1 MSKHIIHK
9 HSSVA
14 GKQPA
19 PDILDYGEIAINY
32 AAGAEKISIK
42 NTENEV
48 VEFIPSSQ
56 GVGMR
61 TAQGGEIFNN
71 YSGNTA
77 GFGSHAEGDR
87 THAVPNMTGVPGAHA
102 EGVLTSATSLAS
114 HAEGHSTLSEGT
126 AAHAEGQYTRALSD
140 FAHAEGSYSTA
151 FGMASH
157 AEGFITSAAGHYS
170 HSEGQGTI
178 AYNAAEHACG
188 QYNFSIPKSADTT
201 YSGSIFTV
209 GVGKSPSD
217 RKNAIMVD
225 STGGVYFYGL
235 GNYDGTYAMQQSTS
249 MVPRPPA
256 MNLSGVLSSLY
267 DELQAE
273 IQSLRATIEQL
284 TPLKYSLNQI
294 VRNFYSGIKTNNFN
308 TSGNTRKYETST
320 TMTDGIFDNILAA
333 CQSGRPVIITGVIT
347 GSTYAYKASCT
358 LVDLEMTAACTV
370 ASYSYH
376 SGSTPILTLTL
387 TLPPVRVDD
396 CNATDYYKMI
406 PARTVAGFLILRRG
420 DVATYYMADIG

>member
-14 GKQPA
+14 NKQPA

-61 TAQGGEIFNN
+61 TAEGGEIFNSYDTGAN
-71 YSGNTA
+71 AASALYSHAEGHATSATARCTHAEGTRVWASGITSHAEGNMTHA
-77 GFGSHAEGDR
+77 MGVAAHSEGLFTYAMGAGSHAEGR
-87 THAVPNMTGVPGAHA
+87 GTSGIGV
-102 EGVLTSATSLAS
+102 SS
-114 HAEGHSTLSEGT
+114 HV
-126 AAHAEGQYTRALSD
+126 
-140 FAHAEGSYSTA
+140 EGS
-151 FGMASH
+151 
-157 AEGFITSAAGHYS
+157 
-170 HSEGQGTI
+170 GTI
-178 AYNAAEHACG
+178 AYNTAEHACG
-188 QYNFSIPKSADTT
+188 KFNFSIPESADTT

-235 GNYDGTYAMQQSTS
+235 GNYDGTDAIQRSTS
-249 MVPRPPA
+249 MVPKPPA

-273 IQSLRATIEQL
+273 IQSLQARIEQL
-284 TPLKYSLNQI
+284 TPLKYSLNAI
-294 VRNFYSGIKTNNFN
+294 VRNFYAGIKSNNFN
-308 TSGNTRKYETST
+308 TSGNNRKYETST
-320 TMTDGIFDNILAA
+320 TMTAAVFDNILAA

-347 GSTYAYKASCT
+347 GSAWNYKDSC
-358 LVDLEMTAACTV
+358 VSNELEMTAACTV
-370 ASYSYH
+370 ASYSYL
-376 SGSTPILTLTL
+376 SGSSPVLTLTL
-387 TLPPVRVDD
+387 TLPPVEIED
-396 CNATDYYKMI
+396 CNATTTAKTI
-406 PARTVAGFLILRRG
+406 STRTVAGFLILRRG

>member
-14 GKQPA
+14 NKQPA

-48 VEFIPSSQ
+48 VEFTPSSQ

-61 TAQGGEIFNN
+61 TAEGGEIFNDYN
-71 YSGNTA
+71 LNTA
-77 GFGSHAEGDR
+77 ANR
-87 THAVPNMTGVPGAHA
+87 YAHA
-102 EGVLTSATSLAS
+102 EGSNTSAEGITSHSEGNSTHAMSNASHSEGVFTYAYGAAS
-114 HAEGHSTLSEGT
+114 HAEGGFTSGV
-126 AAHAEGQYTRALSD
+126 GQS
-140 FAHAEGSYSTA
+140 
-151 FGMASH
+151 SH
-157 AEGFITSAAGHYS
+157 A
-170 HSEGQGTI
+170 EGQGTI

-235 GNYDGTYAMQQSTS
+235 GNYDGTYAIQPSTS

-284 TPLKYSLNQI
+284 TPLKYSLNAI
-294 VRNFYSGIKTNNFN
+294 VRNFFSGIKSNNFN
-308 TSGNTRKYETST
+308 TSGNNRKYETST
-320 TMTDGIFDNILAA
+320 TMTAAVFDNILAA

-347 GSTYAYKASCT
+347 GSAWNYKNSC
-358 LVDLEMTAACTV
+358 VSNELEMTAACTV
-370 ASYSYH
+370 ASYSYL
-376 SGSTPILTLTL
+376 SGSTPVLTLTL
-387 TLPPVRVDD
+387 TLPPVEIED
-396 CNATDYYKMI
+396 CNATTTAKTI
-406 PARTVAGFLILRRG
+406 STRTVAGFLILRRG

>member
-77 GFGSHAEGDR
+77 GFGSHAEGER

-114 HAEGHSTLSEGT
+114 HAEGYGTLSEGS
-126 AAHAEGQYTRALSD
+126 AAHAEGQYTRAFSN
-140 FAHAEGSYSTA
+140 FAHAEGSYSRA

-157 AEGFITSAAGHYS
+157 AEGLATSAAGYYS
-170 HSEGQGTI
+170 HSEGLCTI

-188 QYNFSIPKSADTT
+188 QYNVSIPESANPK
-201 YSGSIFTV
+201 YGGSIFTV
-209 GVGKSPSD
+209 GVGESANE

-225 STGGVYFYGL
+225 TSGGVYIYGL
-235 GNYDGTYAMQQSTS
+235 GGYDGTSGVTTF
-249 MVPRPPA
+249 PA
-256 MNLSGVLSSLY
+256 MTISGALSTIY
-267 DELQAE
+267 DELLVQIQAL
-273 IQSLRATIEQL
+273 QARIEQL

-333 CQSGRPVIITGVIT
+333 CQSDRPVIITGVIT
-347 GSTYAYKASCT
+347 GSVYAHKNICT
-358 LVDLEMTAACTV
+358 TPDLEMTAACTV

-376 SGSTPILTLTL
+376 SGSTPMLTLTL
-387 TLPPVRVDD
+387 TLPPVGVDD
-396 CNATDYYKMI
+396 CGATDYYKMI
-406 PARTVAGFLILRRG
+406 PARTVAGFLILRKG
-420 DVATYYMADIG
+420 DVATYYMAEIG

>member
-14 GKQPA
+14 NKQPA

-61 TAQGGEIFNN
+61 TAEGGEIFNSYDTGAN
-71 YSGNTA
+71 VATGRFSHAEGFATSATAPSTHAEGTRVLASGITSHAEGNITHA
-77 GFGSHAEGDR
+77 MGVAAHSEGLFTYALGNGSHAEG
-87 THAVPNMTGVPGAHA
+87 TGTSGI
-102 EGVLTSATSLAS
+102 GVSS
-114 HAEGHSTLSEGT
+114 HV
-126 AAHAEGQYTRALSD
+126 
-140 FAHAEGSYSTA
+140 EGS
-151 FGMASH
+151 
-157 AEGFITSAAGHYS
+157 
-170 HSEGQGTI
+170 GTI
-178 AYNAAEHACG
+178 AYNASEHACG
-188 QYNFSIPKSADTT
+188 QFNVSIPASADPT
-201 YSGSIFTV
+201 YGGSIFTV
-209 GVGKSPSD
+209 GVGESANE

-235 GNYDGTYAMQQSTS
+235 GNYDGTYPMQQSTS
-249 MVPRPPA
+249 MVPKPPA

-273 IQSLRATIEQL
+273 IQSLRATIQQL

-320 TMTDGIFDNILAA
+320 TMTDGVFDNILAA

-347 GSTYAYKASCT
+347 GSTYAIKNSCT
-358 LVDLEMTAACTV
+358 LSDLEMTAACTV

-387 TLPPVRVDD
+387 TLPPVGVDD

-406 PARTVAGFLILRRG
+406 PARTVAGFLILRKG